1 MSDCSLPGLKGMDTP
16 EQKVALVKSLDN
28 QYGSIFNVNV
38 YFFWAMS
45 MVLMFILLVLILW
58 LQKRKDTL

>member
-1 MSDCSLPGLKGMDTP
+1 MSDCSLPGLQGLDTP

-38 YFFWAMS
+38 YFYWAMA
-45 MVLMFILLVLILW
+45 ILLIGGAS
-58 LQKRKDTL
+58 DS